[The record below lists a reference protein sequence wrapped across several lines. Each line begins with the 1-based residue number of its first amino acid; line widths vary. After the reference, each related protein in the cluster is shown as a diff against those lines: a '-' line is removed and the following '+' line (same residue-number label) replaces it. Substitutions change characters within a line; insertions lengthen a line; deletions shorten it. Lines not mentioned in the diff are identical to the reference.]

1 MKKVLSLMLAIVMLL
16 SVITVSNIESA
27 AIGTYGVNL
36 DSSCYSSSNPFR
48 NYWGQCTWY
57 AWGRALEKT
66 GVALPYRGNAKTW
79 TSGAVNTPRA
89 NSVVVWTGGT
99 YGHVA
104 FVEAYDGTN
113 IYITEANRVQGQY
126 SEGVINLSTRRFT
139 YTCGGSGGYTVDLP
153 YGYIY
158 CGSTD
163 TTPPS
168 HDDFKVCEFT
178 DGRFTVY
185 AHVTDPSGIKYV
197 RYAVWSDKN
206 GQDDL
211 VWYTGNHTDGNGY
224 YWIHVYFSEHK
235 NDKGNYIVHM
245 YACDNA
251 GNEKSVGTSYVFPEK
266 GPTISNVKVTDVSA
280 SGYTVKC
287 TVKATSEMGIARV
300 QFPTWTTNKGQDDIA
315 SNWGTNTAVRGTLSG
330 NTFTFRVNTS
340 EHNYETGYYMTH
352 IYAYDKIGN
361 ATSVAIPLTNVHD
374 HKWDTGTVTRKATL
388 TATGVKTYICTV
400 CGDKKTQSIA
410 CPKTFT
416 LAKTSYVYTGK
427 TVTPALTVKDTNGKA
442 LKKGTDYTVS
452 YASGRKNVGKYAV
465 KVTFKGNYSGTKTLY
480 FTILPKGTA
489 ISKLAPAKKA
499 FTVRWNKQAVQT
511 TGYQIQYATNDKF
524 SGAKV
529 KAVKG
534 ATKIIL
540 SVTNLN
546 GGTTYYVRVRTF
558 KTAGGKNYYS
568 AWSAAKAVKTK

>member
-1 MKKVLSLMLAIVMLL
+1 MKKVVSLLLVFAIVFSLL
-16 SVITVSNIESA
+16 SGTLITSEAYTAHSQYEAVSWVNSQVGKA
-27 AIGTYGVNL
+27 LDYDGVYGA
-36 DSSCYSSSNPFR
+36 
-48 NYWGQCTWY
+48 QCVDLTKYYY
-57 AWGRALEKT
+57 AYL
-66 GVALPYRGNAKTW
+66 GVPVPSGNANQYVNGGKYCP
-79 TSGAVNTPRA
+79 SGWSYQSSPQPGDIA
-89 NSVVVWTGGT
+89 VWTGGD

-104 FVEAYDGTN
+104 IVTEIRGLQMVCVEQNYAGKQYCTAN
-113 IYITEANRVQGQY
+113 LHSINAQKYIRPDFN
-126 SEGVINLSTRRFT
+126 N
-139 YTCGGSGGYTVDLP
+139 DK
-153 YGYIY
+153 
-158 CGSTD
+158 
-163 TTPPS
+163 TPPS
-168 HDDFKVCEFT
+168 HNDFKVCEFT

-185 AHVTDPSGIKYV
+185 AHVTDPSGIRYV

-211 VWYTGNHTDGNGY
+211 LWYTGNHTDGNGY

-280 SGYTVKC
+280 RGYTVKC
-287 TVKATSEMGIARV
+287 TVKSTSEMGVARV
-300 QFPTWTTNKGQDDIA
+300 QFPTWTTKNGQDDCA
-315 SNWGTNTAVRGTLSG
+315 VDWWNNSKVKGTISG
-330 NTFTFRVNTS
+330 NTVTFRVNAS

-374 HKWDTGTVTRKATL
+374 HKWDAGTVTRKATL
-388 TATGVKTYICTV
+388 TATGIKTYTCTV

-534 ATKIIL
+534 ATKINL

-546 GGTTYYVRVRTF
+546 GGTKYFVRIRTY
-558 KTAGGKNYYS
+558 KTIVGKNYYS
-568 AWSAAKAVKTK
+568 AWSPAKAVKTK